1 MHDLYGNTN
10 LTDSNFSSENIEA
23 SGKRHTIFQVVK
35 EKNYE
40 TKLILYLV
48 QLPFKN
54 KRGIK
59 TFSGKEN

>member
-35 EKNYE
+35 EKILTPCAVVLSICKGN
-40 TKLILYLV
+40 TKTGV
-48 QLPFKN
+48 F
-54 KRGIK
+54 
-59 TFSGKEN
+59 